1 MSFCVRQPETLRDDH
16 LVTYFGVRAVVERR
30 LLIDDPRWREPVAD
44 MALMPTKRMGPPPG
58 ALPPMRMTASWSG
71 SKRTDRIQ
79 VCGAKRC
86 APMASSPR
94 IITQTYNGRHQ
105 TREVRRKAHLLS
117 IVPPRAQGSRRCET
131 QASLRRQAAKAP
143 LAFRSLD
150 PFRALREPDCRRRD
164 EKRPFPLRTK
174 NFSTTQNN
182 RLTGKA
188 PYKSA
193 APALRSVRPYRAPS
207 QQPLRR

>member
-1 MSFCVRQPETLRDDH
+1 MRPNGELPSDH
-16 LVTYFGVRAVVERR
+16 H
-30 LLIDDPRWREPVAD
+30 AD
-44 MALMPTKRMGPPPG
+44 
-58 ALPPMRMTASWSG
+58 
-71 SKRTDRIQ
+71 
-79 VCGAKRC
+79 
-86 APMASSPR
+86 
-94 IITQTYNGRHQ
+94 
-105 TREVRRKAHLLS
+105 RRKAHLLS

-174 NFSTTQNN
+174 NFTTTQNN

-193 APALRSVRPYRAPS
+193 NFRFLISRERPESASVECRFCFDCAQFFGAPLMSGEWAKLEDTGAKD
-207 QQPLRR
+207 LDA

>member
-1 MSFCVRQPETLRDDH
+1 
-16 LVTYFGVRAVVERR
+16 
-30 LLIDDPRWREPVAD
+30 
-44 MALMPTKRMGPPPG
+44 MALMPTERMGPP
-58 ALPPMRMTASWSG
+58 ARSFAADAHDCIMVRIQ
-71 SKRTDRIQ
+71 TDRPHTSLWREE
-79 VCGAKRC
+79 RC

-105 TREVRRKAHLLS
+105 TREIQRKAHLLS

-188 PYKSA
+188 PYKSGA
-193 APALRSVRPYRAPS
+193 HLGRRRCERLFCKSGDLGNALCRRSRPGRRDALRAG
-207 QQPLRR
+207 PL

>member
-1 MSFCVRQPETLRDDH
+1 
-16 LVTYFGVRAVVERR
+16 
-30 LLIDDPRWREPVAD
+30 
-44 MALMPTKRMGPPPG
+44 
-58 ALPPMRMTASWSG
+58 
-71 SKRTDRIQ
+71 
-79 VCGAKRC
+79 
-86 APMASSPR
+86 MASSPR
-94 IITQTYNGRHQ
+94 IIMQTYNRRHQ

-174 NFSTTQNN
+174 NFSTAQNN

-193 APALRSVRPYRAPS
+193 NPRSLSTRNGEPRGKKDSERHTASVKGDRMAGLLEFAARFGTEERCIEHLAGLRWPTGFVCAGCAGRPGG
-207 QQPLRR
+207 

>member
-1 MSFCVRQPETLRDDH
+1 
-16 LVTYFGVRAVVERR
+16 
-30 LLIDDPRWREPVAD
+30 
-44 MALMPTKRMGPPPG
+44 MALMPTERMGPP
-58 ALPPMRMTASWSG
+58 ARSFAADAHDCIMVRIQ
-71 SKRTDRIQ
+71 TDRPHTSLWREE
-79 VCGAKRC
+79 RC

-105 TREVRRKAHLLS
+105 TREIQRKAHLLS

-174 NFSTTQNN
+174 NCQHTQNN
-182 RLTGKA
+182 RLTEKA
-188 PYKSA
+188 PYKSRTNSTPRRHPDLA
-193 APALRSVRPYRAPS
+193 DQHDVERGVEHFAP
-207 QQPLRR
+207 

>member
-1 MSFCVRQPETLRDDH
+1 
-16 LVTYFGVRAVVERR
+16 
-30 LLIDDPRWREPVAD
+30 
-44 MALMPTKRMGPPPG
+44 MGPPPG
-58 ALPPMRMTASWSG
+58 ALLPMRMTASWSG
-71 SKRTDRIQ
+71 SKQTDRIQ

-193 APALRSVRPYRAPS
+193 NSRSLTKAHADRSRAGPPASRQRGGTESSNLLCSSAESSANRTS
-207 QQPLRR
+207 

>member
-1 MSFCVRQPETLRDDH
+1 
-16 LVTYFGVRAVVERR
+16 
-30 LLIDDPRWREPVAD
+30 

-105 TREVRRKAHLLS
+105 AREVRRKAHLLS

-164 EKRPFPLRTK
+164 EKRPFRSEQKTSAQPKTPLDR
-174 NFSTTQNN
+174 
-182 RLTGKA
+182 
-188 PYKSA
+188 KSPIQVCELSVPPENPVRIKGRMSSILA
-193 APALRSVRPYRAPS
+193 RPASH
-207 QQPLRR
+207 